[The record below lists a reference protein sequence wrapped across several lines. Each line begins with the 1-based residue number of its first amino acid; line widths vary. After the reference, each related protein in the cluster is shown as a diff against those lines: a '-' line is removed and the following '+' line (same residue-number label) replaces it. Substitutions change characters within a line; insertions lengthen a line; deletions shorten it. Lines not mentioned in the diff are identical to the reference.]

1 MVVIKTEGV
10 LKNKTSYVQGGDSMT
25 WKQIFNMFTAVVIG
39 YIVIDI
45 VTSVIGKIIERRVK
59 SHKCG
64 GSFAHEGFIEDADD
78 TTSIDDEGTD
88 GTKKKK

>member
-1 MVVIKTEGV
+1 
-10 LKNKTSYVQGGDSMT
+10 MT

-45 VTSVIGKIIERRVK
+45 VTSVIGKIIERRVE
-59 SHKCG
+59 SHKRG
-64 GSFAHEGFIEDADD
+64 NSFAHKGFVKDADD
-78 TTSIDDEGTD
+78 ATSTNDEGTD

>member
-1 MVVIKTEGV
+1 
-10 LKNKTSYVQGGDSMT
+10 MT